1 MRVLAIAAAVVFT
14 VFVTVF
20 AASANPREVRVLP
33 RWLWVLLCLVVS
45 PIGGIV
51 YLLVG
56 RPGAPF
62 GSPEQGSSRSSA
74 APDDDPNFLRD
85 LEERIRRERGE
96 GGDSND

>member
-1 MRVLAIAAAVVFT
+1 MRVLAVAAIVVFT

-33 RWLWVLLCLVVS
+33 RWLWVLLCLTVS

-56 RPGAPF
+56 RPGAAF
-62 GSPEQGSSRSSA
+62 GGGSTGSAASRR
-74 APDDDPNFLRD
+74 APDDDPDFLRD
-85 LEERIRRERGE
+85 LDERLRRERGDDNE
-96 GGDSND
+96 